1 MQRRKMVST
10 FDMDEFLANR
20 IDKNWQRYTDELNGD
35 LDKDAAREFTQQ
47 TVAEMNDDQA
57 FHEEVFEECWQ
68 QLNRRKLKKS
78 KAVKFIKKMVGKS
91 DNG

>member
-1 MQRRKMVST
+1 MVST

-47 TVAEMNDDQA
+47 TVAEMNDDAA
-57 FHEEVFEECWQ
+57 FHEEVFEECW
-68 QLNRRKLKKS
+68 
-78 KAVKFIKKMVGKS
+78 
-91 DNG
+91 